1 MESRLLF
8 LVIIMMIKIIPAV
21 FIKHHCCSIYKILA
35 NSLQWL
41 LWKDICGGNNLLFLH
56 SLSFTTLQHY
66 YVCAGFLADILLMEK
81 IGHLVHHS

>member
-21 FIKHHCCSIYKILA
+21 FIKHHCCSTYKILA

-56 SLSFTTLQHY
+56 SLSFTTPQHY
-66 YVCAGFLADILLMEK
+66 DVRAGFPADIFLMEK
-81 IGHLVHHS
+81 IGHLLHHS